1 MIKKTN
7 DYLELIANKVQS
19 ALDYNKE
26 NPQSPIKLTQ
36 IEISRGLYNHFAKN
50 GIPSV
55 AICGKLCIT
64 YGIEVSE
71 MSVHDNDEYYQ
82 MFIRYV

>member
-1 MIKKTN
+1 MIKKTK
-7 DYLELIANKVQS
+7 DHLELIASKVKS

-55 AICGKLCIT
+55 AICNQLGIT
-64 YGIEVSE
+64 YGVEVTE